1 VKVGDLVRFKDH
13 PNVATS
19 GRMLG
24 IIVEVCAPPSA
35 RLVYNRIGVLWNDG
49 NRIDW
54 EPLNWLEVI
63 SESG

>member
-1 VKVGDLVRFKDH
+1 
-13 PNVATS
+13 
-19 GRMLG
+19 MLG

-54 EPLNWLEVI
+54 EPMNWLEVI